1 VRGHDRR
8 GLVVIGF
15 ELDAEQRELQSLAR
29 EVAAAV
35 RPHAQR
41 WDEEETFPES
51 SLDVLRSSGLLG
63 LTVPVEHGG
72 RGKGVLEACLV
83 LEEIAAGCMATAI
96 VAQMFLNGPPRALAV
111 VGTQE
116 QQARLL
122 PGVARG
128 ERYFAIAMTEPG
140 AGSSG
145 TELTTQLERGPDGVL
160 RLNGTK
166 CYITGGNRADTLLV
180 FCRAAG
186 SAGARGIGAVL
197 VEQGQRGFQVTGTSP
212 KMGSRGVAEATLR
225 FEDVEI
231 GDDQVVIPPD
241 PDSTAGARMLLRQ
254 FNPERCGNA
263 AMCIGVAQA
272 ALDDA
277 VAYTAQR
284 QQFGRPIVEFQGLQW
299 KLADMAVRIETAR
312 LALWRAAVSSEEGFP
327 ALRHTAV
334 AKLVANEAAQFVTNE
349 AIQLHGHRGYT
360 RELPVERYFRD
371 VRGMAL
377 AGGTSE
383 VLRNIIAEHVAG
395 RRFEQRPRA
404 GA

>member
-1 VRGHDRR
+1 M
-8 GLVVIGF
+8 IGF
-15 ELDAEQRELQSLAR
+15 DLDDEHRDLQERAR
-29 EVAAAV
+29 QVADAV
-35 RPHAQR
+35 RPLARR
-41 WDEEETFPES
+41 WDEDEVFPEA

-72 RGKGVLEACLV
+72 HGKGVFEACLV

-111 VGTQE
+111 VGTAE

-122 PGVARG
+122 PGVGRG

-145 TELTTQLERGPDGVL
+145 TELVTRLTRGADGVL
-160 RLNGTK
+160 RLTGTK
-166 CYITGGNRADTLLV
+166 CYITGGDRADTLLV

-186 SAGARGIGAVL
+186 SSGARGIGAVV
-197 VEQGQRGFQVTGTSP
+197 VERGQPGFDVVETSP

-225 FEDVEI
+225 FEGVEI
-231 GDDQVVIPPD
+231 DGAQVVVPPD
-241 PDSTAGARMLLRQ
+241 PDSTAGARLLLRQ

-263 AMCIGVAQA
+263 AMCLGVARA
-272 ALDDA
+272 ALEDS

-284 QQFGRPIVEFQGLQW
+284 EQFGRPIVEFQGLQW
-299 KLADMAVRIETAR
+299 KLADMAVRLETAR
-312 LALWRAAVSSEEGFP
+312 LALWRAAVSTEDGFP

-360 RELPVERYFRD
+360 RDVPVERYFRD

-383 VLRNIIAEHVAG
+383 VLRNIIAEQVTG
-395 RRFEQRPRA
+395 RRFAQRPA
-404 GA
+404 GAP

>member
-1 VRGHDRR
+1 M
-8 GLVVIGF
+8 IGF
-15 ELDAEQRELQSLAR
+15 ELDDEQRELQGLAR

-35 RPHAQR
+35 RPQARR
-41 WDEEETFPES
+41 WDEEESFPET

-72 RGKGVLEACLV
+72 RGKGVFEACLV

-111 VGTQE
+111 VGTAE
-116 QQARLL
+116 QRERLL

-145 TELTTQLERGPDGVL
+145 TELTTQLGRGTDGVL

-166 CYITGGNRADTLLV
+166 CYITGGDRADTLLV
-180 FCRAAG
+180 FCRAPG
-186 SAGARGIGAVL
+186 STGSRGIGAVV
-197 VEQGQRGFQVTGTSP
+197 VERGQPGFEVVDTSP
-212 KMGSRGVAEATLR
+212 KMGSRGVAEATLS
-225 FEDVEI
+225 FEDVEV
-231 GDDQVVIPPD
+231 DDAQVVIPPD
-241 PDSTAGARMLLRQ
+241 PDSTAGARLLLRQ

-263 AMCIGVAQA
+263 AMCIGVARA
-272 ALDDA
+272 ALEDSI
-277 VAYTAQR
+277 AYTAQR
-284 QQFGRPIVEFQGLQW
+284 EQFGRPIVEFQGLQW

-312 LALWRAAVSSEEGFP
+312 LALWRAAVSSEDGFP
-327 ALRHTAV
+327 ALGHTAV

-360 RELPVERYFRD
+360 RDAPVERYFRD

-383 VLRNIIAEHVAG
+383 ILRNLIAEQVTG
-395 RRFEQRPRA
+395 RRFSQRPA
-404 GA
+404 VTA

>member
-1 VRGHDRR
+1 M
-8 GLVVIGF
+8 IGF
-15 ELDAEQRELQSLAR
+15 DLDDEHRDLQERAR
-29 EVAAAV
+29 RVADAV
-35 RPHAQR
+35 RPMARH
-41 WDEEETFPES
+41 WDEAETFPET
-51 SLDVLRSSGLLG
+51 SLDALRSSGLLA

-72 RGKGVLEACLV
+72 HGKGVFEACLV

-111 VGTQE
+111 VGTAE

-145 TELTTQLERGPDGVL
+145 TELTTQLARGADGVL

-166 CYITGGNRADTLLV
+166 CYITGGDRADTLLV

-186 SAGARGIGAVL
+186 SSGSRGIGAVL
-197 VEQGQRGFQVTGTSP
+197 VERGQPGFDVVDTSP

-231 GDDQVVIPPD
+231 DDAQVVIPPD
-241 PDSTAGARMLLRQ
+241 PDSTAGARLLLRQ

-263 AMCIGVAQA
+263 AMCLGVARA
-272 ALDDA
+272 ALEDS
-277 VAYTAQR
+277 VAHTAQR
-284 QQFGRPIVEFQGLQW
+284 EQFGRPIVEFQGLQW

-312 LALWRAAVSSEEGFP
+312 LALWRAALSAEDGFP
-327 ALRHTAV
+327 SLRHTAV

-360 RELPVERYFRD
+360 RDVPVERYFRD

-383 VLRNIIAEHVAG
+383 VLRNLIAEQVTG
-395 RRFEQRPRA
+395 RRFAQRPA
-404 GA
+404 GTP

>member
-1 VRGHDRR
+1 
-8 GLVVIGF
+8 VIGF
-15 ELDAEQRELQSLAR
+15 ELDDEQRELQEQAR
-29 EVAAAV
+29 GVADAV
-35 RPHAQR
+35 RPLARR

-72 RGKGVLEACLV
+72 RGKGVFEACLV
-83 LEEIAAGCMATAI
+83 LEEIAAGCMSTAI
-96 VAQMFLNGPPRALAV
+96 VAQMFLNGPPLALAV
-111 VGTQE
+111 LGTDE
-116 QQARLL
+116 QRSRLL
-122 PGVARG
+122 PGVAG
-128 ERYFAIAMTEPG
+128 GSRYFAIAMTEPG

-145 TELTTQLERGPDGVL
+145 TELTTQLSRGDDGVL
-160 RLNGTK
+160 RLDGTK
-166 CYITGGNRADTLLV
+166 CYITGGDRADSLLV

-186 SAGARGIGAVL
+186 SAGARGIGAV
-197 VEQGQRGFQVTGTSP
+197 VVHRGQPGFAVVGTSP

-231 GDDQVVIPPD
+231 ADEQVVIPPD
-241 PDSTAGARMLLRQ
+241 PESTAGARLLLRQ

-263 AMCIGVAQA
+263 AMCIGVARA

-277 VAYTAQR
+277 VAHTAQR
-284 QQFGRPIVEFQGLQW
+284 EQFGRPIVEFQGLQW

-312 LALWRAAVSSEEGFP
+312 LALWRAAVSSEDGFP
-327 ALRHTAV
+327 VLRHTAI
-334 AKLVANEAAQFVTNE
+334 AKLVANEMAQFVTNE

-360 RELPVERYFRD
+360 RDAPVERYFRD

-383 VLRNIIAEHVAG
+383 VLRTVIAEHVAG
-395 RRFEQRPRA
+395 RRFEQRPR
-404 GA
+404 GVR

>member
-1 VRGHDRR
+1 M
-8 GLVVIGF
+8 IGF
-15 ELDAEQRELQSLAR
+15 ELTEEQRELQSLAR

-35 RPHAQR
+35 RPQAAH
-41 WDEEETFPES
+41 WDEQETFPES
-51 SLDVLRSSGLLG
+51 SLDALCSSGLLG

-72 RGKGVLEACLV
+72 RGQGVFEACLV
-83 LEEIAAGCMATAI
+83 LEELAGGCMATAI

-111 VGTQE
+111 LGTPE

-145 TELTTQLERGPDGVL
+145 TELTTSLTRRPDGVL
-160 RLNGTK
+160 RLDGTK
-166 CYITGGNRADTLLV
+166 CYITGGDRADSFLI

-186 SAGARGIGAVL
+186 SRGGRGIGAVV
-197 VEQGQRGFQVTGTSP
+197 VERGQAGFEVVGTSP

-225 FEDVEI
+225 FTGVEVDEDL
-231 GDDQVVIPPD
+231 VVIPPD
-241 PDSTAGARMLLRQ
+241 PESTAGARLLLRQ

-263 AMCIGVAQA
+263 AMC
-272 ALDDA
+272 
-277 VAYTAQR
+277 
-284 QQFGRPIVEFQGLQW
+284 P
-299 KLADMAVRIETAR
+299 
-312 LALWRAAVSSEEGFP
+312 
-327 ALRHTAV
+327 AV
-334 AKLVANEAAQFVTNE
+334 AKLAANEMAQYVTNE

-383 VLRNIIAEHVAG
+383 VLRNLIAEQVTG

-404 GA
+404 SA

>member
-1 VRGHDRR
+1 M
-8 GLVVIGF
+8 ISF
-15 ELDAEQRELQSLAR
+15 ELDDEQRELQGLAR

-35 RPHAQR
+35 RPQARR
-41 WDEEETFPES
+41 WDEEESFPET

-72 RGKGVLEACLV
+72 RGKGVFEACLV

-111 VGTQE
+111 VGTAE
-116 QQARLL
+116 QRARLL

-145 TELTTQLERGPDGVL
+145 TELTTQLGRGADGVL
-160 RLNGTK
+160 RLNGAK
-166 CYITGGNRADTLLV
+166 CYITGGDRADTLLV
-180 FCRAAG
+180 FCRAPG
-186 SAGARGIGAVL
+186 SSGARGIGAVV
-197 VEQGQRGFQVTGTSP
+197 VERGQAGFEVVDTSP

-225 FEDVEI
+225 FEDVEV
-231 GDDQVVIPPD
+231 DDAQVVIPPD
-241 PDSTAGARMLLRQ
+241 PGSTAGARLLLRQ

-263 AMCIGVAQA
+263 AMCIGVARA
-272 ALDDA
+272 ALEDS
-277 VAYTAQR
+277 VAYTGQR
-284 QQFGRPIVEFQGLQW
+284 EQFGRPIVEFQGLQW

-312 LALWRAAVSSEEGFP
+312 LALWRAAVSSEDGFP
-327 ALRHTAV
+327 ALRYTAV

-360 RELPVERYFRD
+360 RDAPVERYFRD

-383 VLRNIIAEHVAG
+383 ILRNLIAEQVAG
-395 RRFEQRPRA
+395 RRFAQRPEVRA
-404 GA
+404 